1 MSAAQIE
8 IGTTDPSG
16 TTYTINPRHFR
27 IEIRLVKDQIEIRM
41 VHKKPDATVEDD
53 ILIDPHLLTIPPPP
67 C

>member
-1 MSAAQIE
+1 MSAAIE

-27 IEIRLVKDQIEIRM
+27 IEIRRAKDQIEIRM
-41 VHKKPDATVEDD
+41 VPKKPDSTVEDE
-53 ILIDPHLLTIPPPP
+53 ILIDPHLLAIPPPP